1 MSSVEAINT
10 YRAILKACN
19 RLFKGDEFRR
29 VAAWTEVRRQ
39 YEEARNLT
47 DPAAIAERLVIGKDV
62 NTMLRKNVVQ
72 GTPSEKDP
80 ERYTLHI
87 HEETELGDNED
98 IMKNSKRPTTNLSGT
113 ARCCSS

>member
-39 YEEARNLT
+39 YEEARHLT

-72 GTPSEKDP
+72 GVPSKDDP
-80 ERYTLHI
+80 ERYS
-87 HEETELGDNED
+87 
-98 IMKNSKRPTTNLSGT
+98 MF
-113 ARCCSS
+113 